1 MTAPITSGDRAEAP
15 HSETTVRGAEAA
27 PPVPVAT
34 TEPVPLKPGR
44 RPLGR
49 WIDALARRGLQL
61 GVSFKPG
68 ATVLA
73 LRGRLDQQS
82 ASVLK
87 EGFSEVVSLSPHSI
101 DLDLGGV
108 TRLDGMGLAALVW
121 SWGLAR
127 DRGRELRLMH
137 MPSETRALVT
147 RMNLHHVLQ
156 VVEDGS
162 FR

>member
-1 MTAPITSGDRAEAP
+1 MTAPITSSDRAEAP
-15 HSETTVRGAEAA
+15 HAEANGRSA
-27 PPVPVAT
+27 EATVAL
-34 TEPVPLKPGR
+34 TEPPPARTGP
-44 RPLGR
+44 RPLAS

-68 ATVLA
+68 ATVLS
-73 LRGRLDQQS
+73 LRGRLDRQS
-82 ASVLK
+82 AAVLK
-87 EGFSEVVSLSPHSI
+87 EGFSEVVALTPRSI
-101 DLDLGGV
+101 DFDLGGV

-121 SWGLAR
+121 SWGLAHK
-127 DRGRELRLMH
+127 RGRELRLVH

-147 RMNLHHVLQ
+147 KMNLHHVLQ